1 MNPFLQNLGLDPHHL
16 GNEQIAY
23 VNSSQQ
29 LGTKGLPMHSHR
41 RTRLALP
48 SGDSIVLVRLM
59 TTLGLLPLLWCCAP
73 GTSRHDVQPVL
84 SPGQLPVPQKAPQPR
99 KTNSVLV
106 VAEVVRAPRANGA
119 QDEAQCVVTPCRV
132 LLRVRSVLGYSQGFA
147 GAVGQGDSLTVQ
159 WRQPRAFPAETSATP
174 AHHATGLTAGTVI
187 QAEIQ
192 SQATMGNTPGGGPN
206 VSLRMYQFHI
216 IEGRN

>member
-1 MNPFLQNLGLDPHHL
+1 
-16 GNEQIAY
+16 
-23 VNSSQQ
+23 
-29 LGTKGLPMHSHR
+29 MHNHR

-48 SGDSIVLVRLM
+48 SGDSIVLLIA
-59 TTLGLLPLLWCCAP
+59 TLGLMPLLWCCAL
-73 GTSRHDVQPVL
+73 GTSCHDVQPVL
-84 SPGQLPVPQKAPQPR
+84 SPGQLPVPQKVPQPR

-106 VAEVVRAPRANGA
+106 VAEVVRAPRASGA
-119 QDEAQCVVTPCRV
+119 QDESQCVVTPCLV
-132 LLRVRSVLGYSQGFA
+132 LLRIRSVLGYSQGFA

-159 WRQPRAFPAETSATP
+159 WRQPRTFPAEIAAAP
-174 AHHATGLTAGTVI
+174 ARHATGITAGTVI

-192 SQATMGNTPGGGPN
+192 SRATMGNTPGGGPT